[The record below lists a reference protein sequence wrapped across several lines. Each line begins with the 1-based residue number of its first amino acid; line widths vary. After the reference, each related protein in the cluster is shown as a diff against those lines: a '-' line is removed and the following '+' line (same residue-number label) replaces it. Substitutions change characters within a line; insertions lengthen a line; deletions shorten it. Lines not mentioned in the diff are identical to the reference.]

1 MTYDTQQFY
10 NASMAAV
17 AGLGSAALS
26 FRLLP
31 LLPPASRARRLLSLT
46 LRDLRHLARGKIPQ
60 ISEGW
65 EGRVYSRLSVLP
77 DSAAPLQRSQLLA
90 ALSVGCEIIRL
101 RNVCRRLDLGSGLD
115 EALEALA
122 GGNSAAAVAKLA
134 NLDDA
139 LTARPGTAILRA
151 RAGLLA
157 ISEALT
163 EHAAYF
169 DALAPR

>member
-1 MTYDTQQFY
+1 M
-10 NASMAAV
+10 AS
-17 AGLGSAALS
+17 
-26 FRLLP
+26 
-31 LLPPASRARRLLSLT
+31 
-46 LRDLRHLARGKIPQ
+46 
-60 ISEGW
+60 
-65 EGRVYSRLSVLP
+65 
-77 DSAAPLQRSQLLA
+77 APL
-90 ALSVGCEIIRL
+90 
-101 RNVCRRLDLGSGLD
+101 RNTHICRRSIFGSGLD
-115 EALEALA
+115 EAREALA

-169 DALAPR
+169 DAVAPG